1 MDLSLLVKA
10 AQLHQTQG
18 VSFSIYAIVDPRNQ
32 RIFYIGHSSRPEL
45 RRSQHLEGED
55 SLSGLT
61 IRQIQ
66 GAGHVPGFVIL
77 EACETKERAL
87 MAEIFWIEL
96 MAARG
101 APLTN
106 CQNYGGY
113 VERQAERARLGSDLE
128 VLAGI
133 DSDRLEAVAN
143 GRPARWGMSWTRREE
158 ETLRK
163 MAAEGKSAAE
173 IADALQRTIG
183 GVETRLTGV
192 APASKRRERR
202 KRQGLGPTVH

>member
-1 MDLSLLVKA
+1 M
-10 AQLHQTQG
+10 
-18 VSFSIYAIVDPRNQ
+18 SFSIYAIVDPRNQ

-66 GAGHVPGFVIL
+66 SAGQAPFFVIL
-77 EACETKERAL
+77 EECETKERAL

-96 MAARG
+96 MSARG

-113 VERQAERARLGSDLE
+113 VEREAERGRLGNDLE

-133 DSDRLEAVAN
+133 DPDRLEAVAN
-143 GRPARWGMSWTRREE
+143 GRPSRWGMSWTRREE

-173 IADALQRTIG
+173 IADRLQRTIG

-192 APASKRRERR
+192 APAANRGRGRP
-202 KRQGLGPTVH
+202 KRQASGPTVH